1 MRQKA
6 ADGLAKIN
14 VASVV
19 RDHYATLRNAR
30 TGRASPG
37 DYIAMIGLPVALA
50 GLVLLFELE
59 FHGARVLASAV
70 SVFAALLFGLLGS
83 VLSMI
88 LGAAREARERGEG
101 TDATRR
107 QAFIVEQFGANVA
120 YAVLIAITAAV
131 IVAAVAIATPPNQNG
146 IQVVPTPASAA
157 LTAVLAHLV
166 FTLLMLLK
174 RTVRILRA
182 QVAVARTG
190 RDPES
195 RI

>member
-1 MRQKA
+1 M
-6 ADGLAKIN
+6 
-14 VASVV
+14 ASVV
-19 RDHYATLRNAR
+19 RGHYGTLTNAR

-37 DYIAMIGLPVALA
+37 DYVVMIGLPVALA
-50 GLVLLFELE
+50 SFVFLLKVE
-59 FHGARVLASAV
+59 FHGAIVLASAV

-83 VLSMI
+83 VLNMI
-88 LGAAREARERGEG
+88 LGAAREAREQGKG

-131 IVAAVAIATPPNQNG
+131 VVAAIAVATPPNEDG
-146 IQVVPTPASAA
+146 VQVVSPPAAA
-157 LTAVLAHLV
+157 AVTGVIAHLIL
-166 FTLLMLLK
+166 TLLMLLK

-190 RDPES
+190 RDPEV
-195 RI
+195 I